1 MSLSLIVKCYEQFLH
16 CYTNFSC
23 YLLAEFDYKAKVE
36 AKQQMADG
44 SM

>member
-1 MSLSLIVKCYEQFLH
+1 MSLSLIVKCCEQFLH
-16 CYTNFSC
+16 CHTNFSC
-23 YLLAEFDYKAKVE
+23 YLLAEFDFKAKVE